1 MKLLMP
7 LLSLFFP
14 KLKIRERNWRR
25 VLAQCTFQKSE
36 HKKLIWFHAASM
48 GEFEQAKP
56 IIEKLK
62 KETDVKIVVSFF
74 SPSGYE
80 NSKKYPYAD
89 IITYLPFDS
98 RWRAKRFIEIISPN
112 MAVFMRYDI
121 WPNHIWP

>member
-1 MKLLMP
+1 MKKFWQIIYNIFFVP
-7 LLSLFFP
+7 LLYLTLIFISLF
-14 KLKIRERNWRR
+14 KKKIRTGISGRKRIFEDLILSR
-25 VLAQCTFQKSE
+25 LTLDLS
-36 HKKLIWFHAASM
+36 KKVIWFHSSSL

-89 IITYLPFDS
+89 VITYLPFDS
-98 RWRAKRFIEIISPN
+98 RWRAK
-112 MAVFMRYDI
+112 
-121 WPNHIWP
+121 